1 MKMSDKTKNMCS
13 VAFTFVS
20 SFAVSFIVICALCMI
35 VMRFSGVE
43 FFTVESSSMEPKYPK
58 DALVFVKKCE
68 PAQLSRG
75 DVITYVLNR
84 DGVLVTHRII
94 SVDKANEAFTTKG
107 DANDSEDPNPV
118 LWSNVV
124 GKVVFGIPKVGGVFR
139 VLTQPSAQPFLI
151 AAVVLLG
158 LISVIG
164 DLREKYKKKH
174 SESPK

>member
-1 MKMSDKTKNMCS
+1 MKMSDKAKNMCS
-13 VAFTFVS
+13 AAFTFFS
-20 SFAVSFIVICALCMI
+20 GFAVSFIVICALCMI
-35 VMRFSGVE
+35 VLSFSGIK

-68 PAQLSRG
+68 PARLSRG

-84 DGVLVTHRII
+84 DGVLVTHRIVF
-94 SVDKANEAFTTKG
+94 VDKVNETFITKG

-124 GKVVFGIPKVGGVFR
+124 GKVVFGIPKAGGVFR
-139 VLTQPSAQPFLI
+139 ALTQPSVRPFLI

-164 DLREKYKKKH
+164 DIREKYRKKH
-174 SESPK
+174 SESSK